1 MGNELKVSFYLRHK
15 EIKKDGTVP
24 IMGRI
29 TIGKQMAQFS
39 AKLSVAI
46 SLWDIKA
53 ARALG
58 KSKVATD
65 LNRALDKIA
74 VSIHTSYEELIKRKG
89 TATPKEVA
97 VDFQGMAS
105 GQESLLGYC
114 DKFHK
119 MMLQR
124 VGINLKAK
132 SCDQY
137 RIAFNYLREF
147 IKAKY
152 NLKEISFGALDYSFI
167 EKFDHYLRIER
178 KFKANSVVGKIGKI
192 KLMVKSAITDD
203 VIVFD
208 PFISFRSEGEESKPK
223 TLTRQELEQIMTTP
237 LDIPSRYLVRDLF
250 LFSAFTGI
258 SFSDLRNLKYSDL
271 ATNDDGTVWI
281 HSKRIKTGVEFH
293 VPLLDLPIKLI
304 DKYRGST
311 DGEHVFRMLSN
322 TKTNLH
328 LKKIAQ
334 MCGIDKCLCFHAAR
348 HCYASVITL
357 SQGIPMETVSRMLGH
372 STIKST
378 RIYAQISYEKVD
390 SDMKRLAKSI
400 KGKYHL
406 ANL

>member
-1 MGNELKVSFYLRHK
+1 MSEELKVSFYLRHK

-29 TIGKQMAQFS
+29 SIGKQMAQFS
-39 AKLSVAI
+39 VKLSVPI

-58 KSKVATD
+58 KSKVATE
-65 LNRALDKIA
+65 LNRALDKIVVA
-74 VSIHTSYEELIKRKG
+74 IHTSYEELIERKG
-89 TATPKEVA
+89 SATPKEVTIA
-97 VDFQGMAS
+97 FQGIAS

-147 IKAKY
+147 LKAKY
-152 NLKEISFGALDYSFI
+152 NLKDISFGALDYSFI
-167 EKFDHYLRIER
+167 EKFDRYLRIER
-178 KFKANSVVGKIGKI
+178 KFKPNSVVGIIGRV
-192 KLMVKSAITDD
+192 KLMIKRAITDD
-203 VIVFD
+203 VIVYD

-258 SFSDLRNLKYSDL
+258 SFSDIRNLKYSDL
-271 ATNDDGTVWI
+271 TTNDDGTVWI

-293 VPLLDLPIKLI
+293 VPLLALPIKLI
-304 DKYRGST
+304 DKYRGT
-311 DGEHVFRMLSN
+311 TEGEHLFRMLSN
-322 TKTNLH
+322 TKTNFH

-348 HCYASVITL
+348 HCYASVVTL

-390 SDMKRLAKSI
+390 GDMRLLAKKI

>member
-1 MGNELKVSFYLRHK
+1 MSEELKVSFYLRHK
-15 EIKKDGTVP
+15 EVKKDGTVP

-29 TIGKQMAQFS
+29 SIGKQMAQFS
-39 AKLSVAI
+39 AKLSVPI

-58 KSKVATD
+58 KSKVATE
-65 LNRALDKIA
+65 LNRSLDKIV
-74 VSIHTSYEELIKRKG
+74 VSIHASHEELIERKG
-89 TATPKEVA
+89 SATPKEVTIA
-97 VDFQGMAS
+97 FQGMAS
-105 GQESLLGYC
+105 GQESLLDYC

-124 VGINLKAK
+124 VGINLKVK

-147 IKAKY
+147 LKAKY
-152 NLKEISFGALDYSFI
+152 NLKDVSFGALDYSFI
-167 EKFDHYLRIER
+167 EKFDHYLRVER
-178 KFKANSVVGKIGKI
+178 KFKPNSVVGIIGRI
-192 KLMVKSAITDD
+192 KLMIRRAITDD

-258 SFSDLRNLKYSDL
+258 SFSDIRSLKYSDL
-271 ATNDDGTVWI
+271 TTADDGTVWI
-281 HSKRIKTGVEFH
+281 HSKRMKTGVEFH
-293 VPLLDLPIKLI
+293 VPLLHLPVKLI
-304 DKYRGST
+304 DKYRGTT
-311 DGEHVFRMLSN
+311 DGEHLFRMLSN
-322 TKTNLH
+322 TKTNFH

-348 HCYASVITL
+348 HCYASVVTL

-390 SDMKRLAKSI
+390 SDMRLLARNI

>member
-1 MGNELKVSFYLRHK
+1 MSEELKVSFYLRDK
-15 EIKKDGTVP
+15 EVKKDGTVP

-29 TIGKQMAQFS
+29 SIGKQMAQFS
-39 AKLSVAI
+39 AKLSVPI

-58 KSKVATD
+58 KSKVATE
-65 LNRALDKIA
+65 LNRTLDKIV
-74 VSIHTSYEELIKRKG
+74 VSIHASHERLIERKG
-89 TATPKEVA
+89 SATPKEVTIA
-97 VDFQGMAS
+97 FQGMAS

-147 IKAKY
+147 LKAKY
-152 NLKEISFGALDYSFI
+152 NLKDISFGALDYSFI

-178 KFKANSVVGKIGKI
+178 KFKPNSVVGIIGRI
-192 KLMVKSAITDD
+192 KLMIKRAITDD

-208 PFISFRSEGEESKPK
+208 PFVSFRSEGEESKPK

-258 SFSDLRNLKYSDL
+258 SFSDIRNLKYSDL
-271 ATNDDGTVWI
+271 TTNDDGTVWI
-281 HSKRIKTGVEFH
+281 HSKRMKTGVEFH
-293 VPLLDLPIKLI
+293 VPLLALPIKLI
-304 DKYRGST
+304 DKYRGT
-311 DGEHVFRMLSN
+311 TEGEHLFRMLSN
-322 TKTNLH
+322 TKTNFH
-328 LKKIAQ
+328 LKKTAQ
-334 MCGIDKCLCFHAAR
+334 MCGIDKCLCFHSAR
-348 HCYASVITL
+348 HCYASVVTL

-390 SDMKRLAKSI
+390 GDMRLLAKKI

>member
-1 MGNELKVSFYLRHK
+1 MSEELKVSFYLRHK
-15 EIKKDGTVP
+15 EVKKDGTVP

-29 TIGKQMAQFS
+29 SIGKQMAQFS
-39 AKLSVAI
+39 AKLSVPI

-58 KSKVATD
+58 KSKVATE
-65 LNRALDKIA
+65 LNRTLDKIV
-74 VSIHTSYEELIKRKG
+74 VSIHASHEGLIERKG
-89 TATPKEVA
+89 SATPKEVTIA
-97 VDFQGMAS
+97 FQGMAS

-147 IKAKY
+147 LKAKY
-152 NLKEISFGALDYSFI
+152 NLKDISFGALDYSFI

-178 KFKANSVVGKIGKI
+178 KFKPNSVVGIIRRI
-192 KLMVKSAITDD
+192 KLMIKRAITDD

-208 PFISFRSEGEESKPK
+208 PFVSFRSEGEESKPK

-258 SFSDLRNLKYSDL
+258 SFSDIRNLKYSDL
-271 ATNDDGTVWI
+271 TTNDDGTVWI
-281 HSKRIKTGVEFH
+281 HSKRMKTGVEFH
-293 VPLLDLPIKLI
+293 VPLLALPIKLI
-304 DKYRGST
+304 DKYRGT
-311 DGEHVFRMLSN
+311 TEGEHLFRMLSN
-322 TKTNLH
+322 TKTNFH
-328 LKKIAQ
+328 LKKTAQ
-334 MCGIDKCLCFHAAR
+334 MCGIDKCLCFHSAR
-348 HCYASVITL
+348 HCYASVVTL

-390 SDMKRLAKSI
+390 GDMRLLAKKI

>member
-1 MGNELKVSFYLRHK
+1 MSQELKVNFYLRHK

-58 KSKVATD
+58 KSKVATE
-65 LNRALDKIA
+65 LNRALDKIVVA
-74 VSIHTSYEELIKRKG
+74 IHTSYEELIERKG
-89 TATPKEVA
+89 TTIPKEVA
-97 VDFQGMAS
+97 VAFQGMAS

-132 SCDQY
+132 SCEQY
-137 RIAFNYLREF
+137 RIAFKYLNEF

-152 NLKEISFGALDYSFI
+152 NLKDISFGALDYSFI

-178 KFKANSVVGKIGKI
+178 KFKPNSVVGIIGRV
-192 KLMVKSAITDD
+192 KLMIRRAITDD

-223 TLTRQELEQIMTTP
+223 TLTRQELTQIMTTP

-258 SFSDLRNLKYSDL
+258 SFSDIRNLTYNDL
-271 ATNDDGTVWI
+271 TKNDDGTVWI
-281 HSKRIKTGVEFH
+281 HSKRMKTGVEFH

-304 DKYRGST
+304 EKYRGAT
-311 DGEHVFRMLSN
+311 DGDHLFRMLSN
-322 TKTNLH
+322 TKTNFH
-328 LKKIAQ
+328 LKKIAI
-334 MCGIDKCLCFHAAR
+334 MCGVEKRLCFHAAR

-390 SDMKRLAKSI
+390 SDMRRLAKNI
-400 KGKYHL
+400 KGKYQL

>member
-1 MGNELKVSFYLRHK
+1 MSEELKVSFYLRHK
-15 EIKKDGTVP
+15 EVKKDGTVP

-29 TIGKQMAQFS
+29 SIGKQMAQFS
-39 AKLSVAI
+39 AKLSVPI

-58 KSKVATD
+58 KSKVATE
-65 LNRALDKIA
+65 LNRALDKIV
-74 VSIHTSYEELIKRKG
+74 VSIHASHEGLIERKG
-89 TATPKEVA
+89 SATPKEVIIA
-97 VDFQGMAS
+97 FQGMAS

-147 IKAKY
+147 LKVKY
-152 NLKEISFGALDYSFI
+152 NLKDISFGALDYSFI

-178 KFKANSVVGKIGKI
+178 KFKPNSVVGIIGRI
-192 KLMVKSAITDD
+192 KLMIRRAITDD

-258 SFSDLRNLKYSDL
+258 SFSDIRNLKYSDL
-271 ATNDDGTVWI
+271 TTNDDGTVWI
-281 HSKRIKTGVEFH
+281 HSKRMKTGVEFH
-293 VPLLDLPIKLI
+293 VPLLALPIKLI
-304 DKYRGST
+304 DKYRGT
-311 DGEHVFRMLSN
+311 TEGEYLFRMLSN
-322 TKTNLH
+322 TKTNFH

-348 HCYASVITL
+348 HCYASVVTL

-390 SDMKRLAKSI
+390 SDMRLLAKKI

>member
-1 MGNELKVSFYLRHK
+1 MSEELKVSFYLRHK
-15 EIKKDGTVP
+15 EVKKDGTVP

-29 TIGKQMAQFS
+29 SIGKQMAQFS
-39 AKLSVAI
+39 AKLSVPI

-58 KSKVATD
+58 KSKVATE
-65 LNRALDKIA
+65 LNRTLDKIV
-74 VSIHTSYEELIKRKG
+74 VSIHASHEGLIERKG
-89 TATPKEVA
+89 SATPKEVTIA
-97 VDFQGMAS
+97 FQGMAS

-147 IKAKY
+147 LKAKY
-152 NLKEISFGALDYSFI
+152 NLKDISFGALDYSFI

-178 KFKANSVVGKIGKI
+178 KFKPNSVVGIIGRI
-192 KLMVKSAITDD
+192 KLMIKRAITDD

-258 SFSDLRNLKYSDL
+258 SFSDIRNLKYSDL
-271 ATNDDGTVWI
+271 TTNDDGTVWI
-281 HSKRIKTGVEFH
+281 HSKRMKTGVEFH
-293 VPLLDLPIKLI
+293 VPLLALPIKLI
-304 DKYRGST
+304 DKYRGT
-311 DGEHVFRMLSN
+311 TEGEHLFRMLSN
-322 TKTNLH
+322 TKTNFH
-328 LKKIAQ
+328 LKKTAQ
-334 MCGIDKCLCFHAAR
+334 MCGIDKCLCFHSAR
-348 HCYASVITL
+348 HCYASVVTL

-390 SDMKRLAKSI
+390 GDMRLLAKKI

>member
-1 MGNELKVSFYLRHK
+1 MSKELKVSFYLRHK
-15 EIKKDGTVP
+15 EMKKDGTVP

-29 TIGKQMAQFS
+29 SIDKQMAQFS

-65 LNRALDKIA
+65 LNRALDKIVLA
-74 VSIHTSYEELIKRKG
+74 IHTSYDELIERKG
-89 TATPKEVA
+89 TANPKEVA
-97 VDFQGMAS
+97 VAFQGMAS
-105 GQESLLGYC
+105 GQESLLSYS

-124 VGINLKAK
+124 VGINLKAN
-132 SCDQY
+132 SCEQY

-147 IKAKY
+147 LKVKF
-152 NLKEISFGALDYSFI
+152 NLKDISFGALDYSFI

-178 KFKANSVVGKIGKI
+178 KFKANSVVGIIGRI

-223 TLTRQELEQIMTTP
+223 TLTREELTQIMTTP

-258 SFSDLRNLKYSDL
+258 SFSDIRSLKYSDL
-271 ATNDDGTVWI
+271 TTNDDGTVWI
-281 HSKRIKTGVEFH
+281 HSKRMKTGVEFH
-293 VPLLDLPIKLI
+293 VPLLDLPSKLI

-311 DGEHVFRMLSN
+311 DGEHLFRMLSN
-322 TKTNLH
+322 TKTNFH

-334 MCGIDKCLCFHAAR
+334 MCGVNKRLCFHQAR
-348 HCYASVITL
+348 HCYASVVTL

-390 SDMKRLAKSI
+390 SDMRRLAKNI
-400 KGKYHL
+400 NGKYQL

>member
-1 MGNELKVSFYLRHK
+1 MSKELKVSFYLRHK
-15 EIKKDGTVP
+15 EVKKDGTVP

-29 TIGKQMAQFS
+29 TIDRQMAQFS
-39 AKLSVAI
+39 AKLSIAI

-65 LNRALDKIA
+65 LNRALDKITVA
-74 VSIHTSYEELIKRKG
+74 IHTSHEELIERKG
-89 TATPKEVA
+89 TANPKEVA
-97 VDFQGMAS
+97 VAFQGMAS
-105 GQESLLGYC
+105 GQESLLSYS
-114 DKFHK
+114 DKFHRI
-119 MMLQR
+119 MLQR
-124 VGINLKAK
+124 VGINLKVK

-147 IKAKY
+147 LKAKY
-152 NLKEISFGALDYSFI
+152 NLKDISFGALDYSFI
-167 EKFDHYLRIER
+167 EKFDHYLRAER
-178 KFKANSVVGKIGKI
+178 KFKANSVVGIIGRI

-208 PFISFRSEGEESKPK
+208 PFISFRSEGEEFKPK
-223 TLTRQELEQIMTTP
+223 TLTREELTQVMTTP

-258 SFSDLRNLKYSDL
+258 SFSDIRSLKYSDL
-271 ATNDDGTVWI
+271 TTNNDGTVWI
-281 HSKRIKTGVEFH
+281 HSKRMKTGVEFH

-304 DKYRGST
+304 NKYRGST
-311 DGEHVFRMLSN
+311 DGQHLFRMLSN
-322 TKTNLH
+322 TKTNFH

-334 MCGIDKCLCFHAAR
+334 MCGVDKRLCFHQAR
-348 HCYASVITL
+348 HCYASVVTL

-390 SDMKRLAKSI
+390 SDMRRLAKSI
-400 KGKYHL
+400 NGKYQL

>member
-1 MGNELKVSFYLRHK
+1 MSEELKVSFYLRHK

-29 TIGKQMAQFS
+29 SIGKQMAQFS
-39 AKLSVAI
+39 AKLSVPI

-58 KSKVATD
+58 KSKVATE
-65 LNRALDKIA
+65 LNRALDKIVVA
-74 VSIHTSYEELIKRKG
+74 IHTSYEELIERKG
-89 TATPKEVA
+89 SATPKEVTIA
-97 VDFQGMAS
+97 FQGIAS

-147 IKAKY
+147 LKAKY
-152 NLKEISFGALDYSFI
+152 NLKDISFGALDYSFI
-167 EKFDHYLRIER
+167 EKFDRYLRIER
-178 KFKANSVVGKIGKI
+178 KFKPNSVVGIIGRV
-192 KLMVKSAITDD
+192 KLMIKRAITDD
-203 VIVFD
+203 VIVYD
-208 PFISFRSEGEESKPK
+208 PFISLRSEGEESKPK

-258 SFSDLRNLKYSDL
+258 SFSDIRNLKYSDL
-271 ATNDDGTVWI
+271 TTNDDGTVWI

-293 VPLLDLPIKLI
+293 VPLLALPIKLI
-304 DKYRGST
+304 DKYRGT
-311 DGEHVFRMLSN
+311 TEGEHLFRMLSN
-322 TKTNLH
+322 TKTNFH

-348 HCYASVITL
+348 HCYASVVTL

-390 SDMKRLAKSI
+390 GDMRLLAKKI

>member
-1 MGNELKVSFYLRHK
+1 MSEELKVSFYLRHK
-15 EIKKDGTVP
+15 EVKKDGTVP

-29 TIGKQMAQFS
+29 SIGKQMAQFS
-39 AKLSVAI
+39 AKLSIPI

-58 KSKVATD
+58 KSKVATE
-65 LNRALDKIA
+65 LNRALDKIV
-74 VSIHTSYEELIKRKG
+74 VSIHASHEGLIERKG
-89 TATPKEVA
+89 SATPKEVTIA
-97 VDFQGMAS
+97 FQGMAS

-114 DKFHK
+114 DRFHK

-147 IKAKY
+147 LKAKY
-152 NLKEISFGALDYSFI
+152 NLKDISFGALDYSFI
-167 EKFDHYLRIER
+167 EKFDHYLRVER
-178 KFKANSVVGKIGKI
+178 KFKPNSVVGIIGRV
-192 KLMVKSAITDD
+192 KLMIKRAITDD
-203 VIVFD
+203 VIIFD
-208 PFISFRSEGEESKPK
+208 LFISFRSEGEESKPK

-258 SFSDLRNLKYSDL
+258 SFSDIRNLKYSDL
-271 ATNDDGTVWI
+271 TTNDDGTVWI

-293 VPLLDLPIKLI
+293 VPLLALPIKLI
-304 DKYRGST
+304 DKYRGT
-311 DGEHVFRMLSN
+311 TEGEHLFRMLSN
-322 TKTNLH
+322 TKTNFH

-348 HCYASVITL
+348 HCYASVVTL

-390 SDMKRLAKSI
+390 SDMRLLAKKI